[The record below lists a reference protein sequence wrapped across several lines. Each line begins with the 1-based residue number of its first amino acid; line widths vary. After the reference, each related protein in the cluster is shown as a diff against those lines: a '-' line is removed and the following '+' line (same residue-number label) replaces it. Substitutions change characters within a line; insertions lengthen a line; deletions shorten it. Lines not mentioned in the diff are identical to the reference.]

1 MRNSANGKS
10 TSSSVNAAQVIED
23 KYENIDKE
31 LQKYVDYN
39 QKKTRAFPPP
49 KKKPFHSQS
58 INTTSCKATLA
69 ATTLLSPLLAARR
82 CKGPRRASRCLLMRR
97 VVKSPAFAAFAA
109 SFTAA
114 EARRTVAEPHPVS
127 RTKARS
133 FAYAQSRQSAVY
145 IWLIIIIGGD
155 WICFVIIMHAIIS
168 GSGSINAMHPK
179 ATHLGVGSPGHL
191 SIGRGL
197 QVRCSKHVDESLD
210 EVDDDDA
217 LGSVLDDCLDWDMIW
232 RTNLA
237 LSKLRDELDLLRDDV
252 AASPDLVRD
261 GKAM

>member
-1 MRNSANGKS
+1 M
-10 TSSSVNAAQVIED
+10 
-23 KYENIDKE
+23 
-31 LQKYVDYN
+31 
-39 QKKTRAFPPP
+39 
-49 KKKPFHSQS
+49 
-58 INTTSCKATLA
+58 
-69 ATTLLSPLLAARR
+69 
-82 CKGPRRASRCLLMRR
+82 
-97 VVKSPAFAAFAA
+97 
-109 SFTAA
+109 
-114 EARRTVAEPHPVS
+114 
-127 RTKARS
+127 
-133 FAYAQSRQSAVY
+133 
-145 IWLIIIIGGD
+145 
-155 WICFVIIMHAIIS
+155 
-168 GSGSINAMHPK
+168 
-179 ATHLGVGSPGHL
+179 

>member
-1 MRNSANGKS
+1 
-10 TSSSVNAAQVIED
+10 
-23 KYENIDKE
+23 
-31 LQKYVDYN
+31 
-39 QKKTRAFPPP
+39 
-49 KKKPFHSQS
+49 
-58 INTTSCKATLA
+58 
-69 ATTLLSPLLAARR
+69 
-82 CKGPRRASRCLLMRR
+82 
-97 VVKSPAFAAFAA
+97 
-109 SFTAA
+109 
-114 EARRTVAEPHPVS
+114 
-127 RTKARS
+127 
-133 FAYAQSRQSAVY
+133 
-145 IWLIIIIGGD
+145 
-155 WICFVIIMHAIIS
+155 
-168 GSGSINAMHPK
+168 MHPK